1 MQASYTVPYE
11 QYQDA
16 LGILG
21 GDQGTVGVLAS
32 VRQNK
37 MNELKPHTLW
47 ARKLLQRAHV
57 YGVYQENTNAA
68 GFLRAVYGGEFK
80 A

>member
-1 MQASYTVPYE
+1 
-11 QYQDA
+11 
-16 LGILG
+16 
-21 GDQGTVGVLAS
+21 
-32 VRQNK
+32 